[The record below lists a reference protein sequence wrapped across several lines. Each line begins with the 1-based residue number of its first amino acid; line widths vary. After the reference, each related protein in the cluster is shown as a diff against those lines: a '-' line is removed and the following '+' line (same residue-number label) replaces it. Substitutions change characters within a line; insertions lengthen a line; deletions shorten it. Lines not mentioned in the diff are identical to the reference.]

1 MKFMR
6 KIVTLLLLGC
16 LVSSSLFA
24 GGYQVRLQGQRQT
37 GMGLI
42 GTSLYGDAS
51 NLFYNPAGLSKLN
64 GKFSFAAGFS
74 PIFNEIAFRLENDPV
89 TVYNDNPVGTPF
101 SVYGSMMITKR
112 LGFGIGAYTPY
123 GSTAIWG
130 NDWVGATLIQ
140 DLSLQAV
147 FIQPTIS
154 YNFADVVS
162 IGAGLVIA
170 SGEVELNKAIP
181 YNGAEVKGQITLN
194 GKTTE
199 YGYNVG
205 LLITPNKKWA
215 IGANYRSEIIMS
227 VQDGDAT
234 FTIPGSLYS
243 IIPANNKFD
252 ADLPLPANF
261 DFGLSFKA
269 SEKLLLAAEINYV
282 FWDVYDSLNFTFKK
296 MPAILNS
303 SNPRLYSNTLLTRV
317 GAEYTFNEVVK
328 GRAGIYYDPTPTH
341 EEYFSPETPSL
352 SSFAFTL
359 GISLYPIENFA
370 IDISYLQLETK
381 QEFKTYKPSN
391 FQGDYKSRTLIPGVG
406 LTYTF

>member
-1 MKFMR
+1 
-6 KIVTLLLLGC
+6 
-16 LVSSSLFA
+16 
-24 GGYQVRLQGQRQT
+24 
-37 GMGLI
+37 
-42 GTSLYGDAS
+42 
-51 NLFYNPAGLSKLN
+51 
-64 GKFSFAAGFS
+64 
-74 PIFNEIAFRLENDPV
+74 
-89 TVYNDNPVGTPF
+89 
-101 SVYGSMMITKR
+101 MMITKR

>member
-1 MKFMR
+1 MVMR
-6 KIVTLLLLGC
+6 AT
-16 LVSSSLFA
+16 F
-24 GGYQVRLQGQRQT
+24 
-37 GMGLI
+37 
-42 GTSLYGDAS
+42 
-51 NLFYNPAGLSKLN
+51 FYNPAGLSKLN